1 MEILHLLL
9 RILLRLEEKSTEAAG
24 ILPMRRVESAAEGDP
39 DAGMIMAEGG
49 RVCWASSPHSS
60 RRLSDLLLEHSGI
73 SRSQIE
79 RVFQFCR
86 RTKKPLGEHMVSLGI
101 LTRDQLREA
110 LLAHTTAALLT
121 LGQGL
126 QKGEVVP
133 TPFQRSPERSYNPM
147 FTFSALE
154 LVVAMIHQDPELRV
168 VVGPPPPSFERSAPR
183 VRYAVCFWETA
194 WPELPAV
201 PILCGGDALDS
212 NLGEALEIFRV
223 CRNHEN
229 LAVPSETEMHPSQAL
244 VHRDGYGW
252 LASYVQPFLCL
263 YRLDHRSEL

>member
-9 RILLRLEEKSTEAAG
+9 RILLRLEAKSAETAG
-24 ILPMRRVESAAEGDP
+24 ILPMRRTESAPEDDP

-86 RTKKPLGEHMVSLGI
+86 RTGKPLGEHMVSLGI
-101 LTRDQLREA
+101 LTREQLREA
-110 LLAHTTAALLT
+110 LLSHTTAALLT
-121 LGQGL
+121 LGQGM
-126 QKGEVVP
+126 QKGEVAP
-133 TPFQRSPERSYNPM
+133 TPFQRNAERSYNPM

-154 LVVAMIHQDPELRV
+154 LVVAMIHQDPALQV
-168 VVGPPPPSFERSAPR
+168 AVGSPPASFAGRAPR

-194 WPELPAV
+194 WPDLPAV
-201 PILCGGDALDS
+201 PVLCSGEAVDS
-212 NLGEALEIFRV
+212 KLGEALQIFHL
-223 CRNHEN
+223 CRSDAH
-229 LAVPSETEMHPSQAL
+229 LAVPGGTESRSTKVL
-244 VHRDGYGW
+244 VKRDGYDW
-252 LASYVQPFLCL
+252 LASHGPPFLCL
-263 YRLDHRSEL
+263 YRLDHRSEM